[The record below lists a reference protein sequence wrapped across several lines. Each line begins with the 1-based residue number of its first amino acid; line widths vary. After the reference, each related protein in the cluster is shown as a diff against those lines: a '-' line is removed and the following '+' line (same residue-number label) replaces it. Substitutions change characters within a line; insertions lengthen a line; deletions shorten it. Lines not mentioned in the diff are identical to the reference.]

1 MDGWMDGL
9 SDGWIERLVGISI
22 ENEWKKTGTCAK
34 IEKISVT
41 NQMKTCSGWMD
52 GWIDGLSVWSVKA
65 LKMNGRKQEH
75 GRKLKKYPI
84 K

>member
-22 ENEWKKTGTCAK
+22 ENEWKKIGTCAK

-52 GWIDGLSVWSVKA
+52 GWID
-65 LKMNGRKQEH
+65 R
-75 GRKLKKYPI
+75 
-84 K
+84 

>member
-34 IEKISVT
+34 MEIFKSVT
-41 NQMKTCSGWMD
+41 HEMKM
-52 GWIDGLSVWSVKA
+52 
-65 LKMNGRKQEH
+65 
-75 GRKLKKYPI
+75 
-84 K
+84 